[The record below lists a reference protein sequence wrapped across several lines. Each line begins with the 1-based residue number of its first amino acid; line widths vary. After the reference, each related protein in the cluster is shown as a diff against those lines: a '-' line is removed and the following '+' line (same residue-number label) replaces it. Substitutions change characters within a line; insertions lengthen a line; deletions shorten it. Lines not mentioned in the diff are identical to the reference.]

1 MEESFRHSVESLSI
15 AADGPEDFENASVM
29 HATVSDEISDA
40 GIAEPPKDGMDPHF
54 FYYLKKHRARY
65 AKRAQLDLNL
75 TV

>member
-1 MEESFRHSVESLSI
+1 MKEFFRNSVESLSI
-15 AADGPEDFENASVM
+15 AAEGPEDFENARGI

-40 GIAEPPKDGMDPHF
+40 GTAEMDPHF
-54 FYYLKKHRARY
+54 FYDPKKHRARY